1 MKNKK
6 ILILGG
12 TGALGKTLVKRYQNE
27 NTIIVFSRDEHKH
40 VYMQK
45 DPTFN
50 SKVIYTI
57 GDVKDKTSIKNAIE
71 DFKPEIIINTAALK
85 HVPICENNVFE
96 SVNVNIL
103 GHQNLIEATKQSNHK
118 IETLIF
124 VSTDKACKPINVY
137 GMCKAISEKL
147 YIDYALKQKDIK
159 ICLVRYGNVL
169 ESTGSVIPFFK
180 KLLNEGTSLLP
191 ITHKDMTR
199 FLLTLDQ
206 ATDLIDWTYNHP
218 LTHGKIAIP
227 KIKSFLITNI
237 AKSLIKFY
245 NLQNKIDLKIVG
257 VRPGEKI
264 HEEMISSEEWL
275 RTENDENYLINSETH
290 FFNPG
295 EPSSNS
301 IPNEVMKSY
310 NSKNSVM
317 SFEETYN
324 FLLKSK
330 VLK

>member
-12 TGALGKTLVKRYQNE
+12 TGALGKTLIKRYQNK
-27 NTIIVFSRDEHKH
+27 NHIVVFSRDEHKH

-50 SKVIYTI
+50 TEVTYTI

-71 DFKPEIIINTAALK
+71 DFKPDVIINTAALK

-96 SVNVNIL
+96 SVNVNII
-103 GHQNLIEATKQSNHK
+103 GHQNIIDVIKRSNHR

-147 YIDYALKQKDIK
+147 YIDYALKQNDIK

-180 KLLNEGTSLLP
+180 KLLKEGTSNLP

-206 ATDLIDWTYNHP
+206 ATDLIDWAYNSKKS
-218 LTHGKIAIP
+218 HGKIAIP
-227 KIKSFLITNI
+227 KVKSFLITDI
-237 AKSLIKFY
+237 AKSLIKY
-245 NLQNKIDLKIVG
+245 YDLQDKVNLKIVG
-257 VRPGEKI
+257 IRPGEKI

-290 FFNPG
+290 FFSPG
-295 EPSSNS
+295 EPSLNS
-301 IPNEVMKSY
+301 TPNKTMKSY
-310 NSKNSVM
+310 NSKDSVM
-317 SFEETYN
+317 GFEEAYS
-324 FLLKSK
+324 FLLESK
-330 VLK
+330 VLR

>member
-12 TGALGKTLVKRYQNE
+12 TGALGKTIIKKYQHE
-27 NTIIVFSRDEHKH
+27 NQIIVFSRDEHKH
-40 VYMQK
+40 VNMQK
-45 DPTFN
+45 DSIFN
-50 SKVIYTI
+50 SKIVYAI
-57 GDVKDKTSIKNAIE
+57 GDIKDKNSIVNALE
-71 DFKPEIIINTAALK
+71 DFKPDIVINTAALK
-85 HVPICENNVFE
+85 HVPICENNAFE

-103 GHQNLIEATKQSNHK
+103 GHQNLIEATKQSTHK

-147 YIDYALKQKDIK
+147 YIDYASKQNDMK

-180 KLLNEGTSLLP
+180 KLLHEGKTFLP

-199 FLLTLDQ
+199 FLLTLEQ
-206 ATDLIDWTYNHP
+206 ATDLIEWAYNNP
-218 LTHGKIAIP
+218 SSHGKIAIP
-227 KIKSFLITNI
+227 KIKSFLITDI

-245 NLQNKIDLKIVG
+245 KLEDKVDLKFIG
-257 VRPGEKI
+257 IRPGEKI

-275 RTENDENYLINSETH
+275 RTEDGENYLINNDQITNNKE
-290 FFNPG
+290 
-295 EPSSNS
+295 
-301 IPNEVMKSY
+301 MYSY
-310 NSKNSVM
+310 NSATSVM
-317 SFEETYN
+317 GFSEAYE
-324 FLLKSK
+324 FLSKCK
-330 VLK
+330 VLR

>member
-12 TGALGKTLVKRYQNE
+12 TGALGKTLIKKYQDN
-27 NTIIVFSRDEHKH
+27 NDIIVFSRDEHKH

-45 DPTFN
+45 DPIFN
-50 SKVIYTI
+50 SKVVYTI
-57 GDVKDKTSIKNAIE
+57 GDVKDINSIKNSLE
-71 DFKPEIIINTAALK
+71 DFKPNIVINTAALK

-103 GHQNLIEATKQSNHK
+103 GHQNLIEAIKQSTHK

-147 YIDYALKQKDIK
+147 YIDYALKQNSIK
-159 ICLVRYGNVL
+159 TCLVRYGNVL

-180 KLLNEGTSLLP
+180 KLLTSGKNQLP

-199 FLLTLDQ
+199 FLLTLEQ
-206 ATDLIDWTYNHP
+206 ATDLIEWAYNHP
-218 LTHGKIAIP
+218 TSHGKIAIP
-227 KIKSFLITNI
+227 KVKSFLITNI
-237 AKSLIKFY
+237 AKSLIKY
-245 NLQNKIDLKIVG
+245 YKLEDKVNLKTVG
-257 VRPGEKI
+257 IRPGEKI

-275 RTENDENYLINSETH
+275 RTEDGENFLINSDTE

-295 EPSSNS
+295 EPSKNS
-301 IPNEVMKSY
+301 IINKEMYSY
-310 NSKNSVM
+310 SSKDSLMNL
-317 SFEETYN
+317 EETYN
-324 FLLKSK
+324 FLKISK
-330 VLK
+330 VI

>member
-12 TGALGKTLVKRYQNE
+12 TGALGKTLIKRYQNK
-27 NTIIVFSRDEHKH
+27 NHIIVFSRDEHKH

-50 SKVIYTI
+50 TEVTYTI

-71 DFKPEIIINTAALK
+71 DFKPDVIINTAALK

-96 SVNVNIL
+96 SVNVNII
-103 GHQNLIEATKQSNHK
+103 GHQNLIEATKQSTHK

-147 YIDYALKQKDIK
+147 YIDYALKQNDIK

-180 KLLNEGTSLLP
+180 KLLKEGTSNLP

-206 ATDLIDWTYNHP
+206 ATDLIDWAYNSKKS
-218 LTHGKIAIP
+218 HGKIAIP
-227 KIKSFLITNI
+227 KVKSFLITDI
-237 AKSLIKFY
+237 AKSLIKY
-245 NLQNKIDLKIVG
+245 YDLQDKVNLKIVG
-257 VRPGEKI
+257 IRPGEKI

-301 IPNEVMKSY
+301 EPNKIMKSY
-310 NSKNSVM
+310 NSKDSIM
-317 SFEETYN
+317 GFEEAYD
-324 FLLKSK
+324 FLLESK
-330 VLK
+330 VLR